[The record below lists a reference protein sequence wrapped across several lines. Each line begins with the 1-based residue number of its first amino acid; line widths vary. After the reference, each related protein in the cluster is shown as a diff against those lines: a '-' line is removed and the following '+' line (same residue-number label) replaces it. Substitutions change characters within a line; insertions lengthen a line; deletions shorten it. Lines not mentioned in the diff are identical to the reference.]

1 MGGMGPTMT
10 KKTLALSCAISTLL
24 IALVAMSASC
34 GGISFGVP
42 FYTVDLT
49 ETLVKI
55 PGIVDNTLDALD
67 LWLQDL
73 GMPTA
78 EIDALLSDINN
89 SITNF
94 ISDIE
99 ELSITSFPIPLVG
112 GSIEFGLPL
121 FVIDGIRLSGGML
134 NQAILFE
141 AASLLNLDVPTSI
154 DGEIEINGSTT
165 QYSIVPLFSTF
176 MLSTDVIKRLDLV
189 IAGVSF
195 GAGLD
200 LIQGEI
206 GLDPSIISPSSPGFQ
221 SVLDALRLDG
231 LSWSAFAAH
240 ASFGVEVG
248 LPFLRL
254 TAEARFMLPISQ
266 TPGSWQIKV
275 GQWAGSVELA
285 IRF

>member
-1 MGGMGPTMT
+1 MT
-10 KKTLALSCAISTLL
+10 KKTLTLSCAISTLL

-49 ETLVKI
+49 ETLVEI
-55 PGIVDNTLDALD
+55 PVIVDNSLDALD

-89 SITNF
+89 SITDF
-94 ISDIE
+94 ISNIE
-99 ELSITSFPIPLVG
+99 EFSITSFPIATVG

-121 FVIDGIRLSGGML
+121 LVIDGIRLSGGIL

-141 AASLLNLDVPTSI
+141 ATDLLNLDVPTSI

-206 GLDPSIISPSSPGFQ
+206 GLDSPIITSVSPDFQ
-221 SVLDALRLDG
+221 SVLDALHLDG

-240 ASFGVEVG
+240 VSFGVEVG

-254 TAEARFMLPISQ
+254 AGEARFMFPISQ

>member
-1 MGGMGPTMT
+1 MT
-10 KKTLALSCAISTLL
+10 RKALTLSCAISMLL
-24 IALVAMSASC
+24 IALVTMSASC

-49 ETLVKI
+49 ETLVI
-55 PGIVDNTLDALD
+55 TSQIVDSSLDALD

-78 EIDALLSDINN
+78 EIDTLLSDINN
-89 SITNF
+89 SITDF
-94 ISDIE
+94 ISNIE
-99 ELSITSFPIPLVG
+99 KLSITSFPIPLVG
-112 GSIEFGLPL
+112 GSIEFDLPL
-121 FVIDGIRLSGGML
+121 VVIDGIRLSGGML

-141 AASLLNLDVPTSI
+141 AASLLNLDVPHSI

-165 QYSIVPLFSTF
+165 QYSIAPLFSTF

-206 GLDPSIISPSSPGFQ
+206 GLAIPIIDPESSGFQ
-221 SVLDALRLDG
+221 SVLDALHLDG

>member
-1 MGGMGPTMT
+1 MT
-10 KKTLALSCAISTLL
+10 RKALTLSCAISMLL
-24 IALVAMSASC
+24 IALVTMSASC

-49 ETLVKI
+49 ETLVRI
-55 PGIVDNTLDALD
+55 PGIVDNSLDALD

-73 GMPTA
+73 GMPPT
-78 EIDALLSDINN
+78 EIDTLLGDINN
-89 SITNF
+89 SITDF
-94 ISDIE
+94 ISNIE
-99 ELSITSFPIPLVG
+99 QLSITSFPIPLVG
-112 GSIEFGLPL
+112 GSIEFDLPL
-121 FVIDGIRLSGGML
+121 VVIDGIRLSGGIL
-134 NQAILFE
+134 NQTILFE
-141 AASLLNLDVPTSI
+141 ATDLLNLDVPHSI

-165 QYSIVPLFSTF
+165 EYSIAPLFSTF

-206 GLDPSIISPSSPGFQ
+206 GLATPIIIEPASPGFQ
-221 SVLDALRLDG
+221 SVLDKLHLDG

-240 ASFGVEVG
+240 VSFGVEVG

-254 TAEARFMLPISQ
+254 AGEARFMLPISQ

-275 GQWAGSVELA
+275 GQWAGSAELV

>member
-1 MGGMGPTMT
+1 MT
-10 KKTLALSCAISTLL
+10 KKALTLSCAISMLL
-24 IALVAMSASC
+24 IALVTMSASC

-49 ETLVKI
+49 ETLVIII
-55 PGIVDNTLDALD
+55 PEIVDNSLDALD

-73 GMPTA
+73 GMPPT
-78 EIDALLSDINN
+78 EIDTLLGDINN
-89 SITNF
+89 SITDF
-94 ISDIE
+94 ISNIE
-99 ELSITSFPIPLVG
+99 EFSITSFPIPLVG
-112 GSIEFGLPL
+112 GSIEFDLPL
-121 FVIDGIRLSGGML
+121 VVIDGIRLSGGIL
-134 NQAILFE
+134 NQTILFE
-141 AASLLNLDVPTSI
+141 AADLLNLDVPHSI
-154 DGEIEINGSTT
+154 DGQIEINGSTT
-165 QYSIVPLFSTF
+165 EYSIAPLFSTF

-206 GLDPSIISPSSPGFQ
+206 GLATPIIEPGFQ
-221 SVLDALRLDG
+221 SVLDQLHLNG

-240 ASFGVEVG
+240 VSFGVEVG

-254 TAEARFMLPISQ
+254 AGEARFMLPISQ
-266 TPGSWQIKV
+266 TPGSWLIKV
-275 GQWAGSVELA
+275 GQWAGSVELV

>member
-1 MGGMGPTMT
+1 MN
-10 KKTLALSCAISTLL
+10 KKTLALSCVVSMLL

-49 ETLVKI
+49 ETLVTI
-55 PGIVDNTLDALD
+55 PGIVDNSLDALA

-73 GMPTA
+73 GMPTT
-78 EIDALLSDINN
+78 EIDTLLGDINN
-89 SITNF
+89 SIADF
-94 ISDIE
+94 ISNIE
-99 ELSITSFPIPLVG
+99 EISITSFPIPLVG

-121 FVIDGIRLSGGML
+121 VVIDGIRLSGGIL

-141 AASLLNLDVPTSI
+141 AADLLNLDVPHSI
-154 DGEIEINGSTT
+154 DGQIEINGSTT
-165 QYSIVPLFSTF
+165 EYTIAPLFSTF
-176 MLSTDVIKRLDLV
+176 MLSTEVIKRLDLV
-189 IAGVSF
+189 IAGISF

-206 GLDPSIISPSSPGFQ
+206 GLDPSITIILPSSDGFQ
-221 SVLDALRLDG
+221 SVLDALDLDG

-240 ASFGVEVG
+240 ATFGVEVG

-254 TAEARFMLPISQ
+254 AGEARFMLPISQ

>member
-1 MGGMGPTMT
+1 MT
-10 KKTLALSCAISTLL
+10 RKALTLSYVISMLL

-49 ETLVKI
+49 ETLVI
-55 PGIVDNTLDALD
+55 TSQIVDSSLDALD
-67 LWLQDL
+67 VWLQDL

-89 SITNF
+89 SITDF
-94 ISDIE
+94 ISNIE
-99 ELSITSFPIPLVG
+99 EFSITSFPIPLVG

-165 QYSIVPLFSTF
+165 EYSIVPLFSTF

-206 GLDPSIISPSSPGFQ
+206 GLDTPIIDSLSPAFQ
-221 SVLDALRLDG
+221 LVLDELHLDG

-240 ASFGVEVG
+240 VFFGVEVG

-254 TAEARFMLPISQ
+254 AGEARFMFPISQ
-266 TPGSWQIKV
+266 TPGSWRIKV

>member
-1 MGGMGPTMT
+1 MT
-10 KKTLALSCAISTLL
+10 RKALTLSYVISMLL
-24 IALVAMSASC
+24 IALVTMSASC

-49 ETLVKI
+49 ETLVEI
-55 PGIVDNTLDALD
+55 PGIVDNSLDALD

-89 SITNF
+89 SITDF
-94 ISDIE
+94 ISNIE
-99 ELSITSFPIPLVG
+99 EFSITSFPIPLVG

-121 FVIDGIRLSGGML
+121 VVIDGIRLSGGIL

-141 AASLLNLDVPTSI
+141 AADLLNLDVPTSI

-206 GLDPSIISPSSPGFQ
+206 GLDSPIITSVSPDFQ
-221 SVLDALRLDG
+221 SVLDALHLDG

-240 ASFGVEVG
+240 VSFGVEVG

-254 TAEARFMLPISQ
+254 AGEARFMFPISQ
-266 TPGSWQIKV
+266 TPGSWRIKI

>member
-1 MGGMGPTMT
+1 MN
-10 KKTLALSCAISTLL
+10 KKTLALSCVVSMLL
-24 IALVAMSASC
+24 IALVVMSASC

-49 ETLVKI
+49 ETLVRI
-55 PGIVDNTLDALD
+55 PVIVDDSLDALD

-73 GMPTA
+73 GMPTT
-78 EIDALLSDINN
+78 EIDTLLGDINN
-89 SITNF
+89 SIADF
-94 ISDIE
+94 ISNIE
-99 ELSITSFPIPLVG
+99 EISITSFPIPLVG
-112 GSIEFGLPL
+112 GSIEFDLPL
-121 FVIDGIRLSGGML
+121 GVIDGIRLSGGIL

-141 AASLLNLDVPTSI
+141 AADLLNLDVPHSI
-154 DGEIEINGSTT
+154 DGQIEINGSTT
-165 QYSIVPLFSTF
+165 EYTIAPSFSTF
-176 MLSTDVIKRLDLV
+176 MLSTEVIKRLDLV
-189 IAGVSF
+189 IAGISF

-206 GLDPSIISPSSPGFQ
+206 GLATPIIIEPVSAGFQ
-221 SVLDALRLDG
+221 SVLDALDLDG

-254 TAEARFMLPISQ
+254 AGEARFMLPISQ

>member
-1 MGGMGPTMT
+1 MT
-10 KKTLALSCAISTLL
+10 RKALTLSYVISMLL

-49 ETLVKI
+49 ETLVI
-55 PGIVDNTLDALD
+55 TSQIVDSSLDALD
-67 LWLQDL
+67 VWLQDL
-73 GMPTA
+73 GMPTT

-141 AASLLNLDVPTSI
+141 AASLLNLDVPHSI

-165 QYSIVPLFSTF
+165 EYSIVPLFSTF

-206 GLDPSIISPSSPGFQ
+206 GLDPSIIDPESPGFQ
-221 SVLDALRLDG
+221 SVLDELHLDG

-240 ASFGVEVG
+240 VSFGVEVG

-254 TAEARFMLPISQ
+254 AAEARFMLPISQ
-266 TPGSWQIKV
+266 TPGYWKIKV
-275 GQWAGSVELA
+275 GQWAGSIELA